1 MTNCMSV
8 ADSAYHTV
16 HSYPG
21 GAAALQVRMGKSN
34 LSAEVNPNIPTA
46 KLGLEDAVKVQALSG
61 DHRILLAMCMELG
74 YQPPQRMHAGCE
86 GAPAALAGNVALSQA
101 AKEFGDVV
109 TTTAAALADDVI
121 TPNELRA
128 ITQECGELVVKLQG
142 LMHAASAMC
151 PSVRAVG

>member
-1 MTNCMSV
+1 MTNAMSV
-8 ADSAYHTV
+8 ADAAYHTV
-16 HSYPG
+16 HGYPG

-61 DHRILLAMCMELG
+61 DHRILTAMCLELG
-74 YQPPQRMHAGCE
+74 YLPPQRMVDQGE
-86 GAPAALAGNVALSQA
+86 IAPTAQAGNLALSQA

-109 TTTAAALADDVI
+109 TTAAAAMADERI

-128 ITQECGELVVKLQG
+128 VTQECGELIQKLQA
-142 LMHAASAMC
+142 LMHVAAGMC
-151 PSVRAVG
+151 PSVRAVA

>member
-1 MTNCMSV
+1 MTSSMSV
-8 ADSAYHTV
+8 ADAAYHTV
-16 HSYPG
+16 HGYPG

-61 DHRILLAMCMELG
+61 DHRILLAMCLELG
-74 YQPPQRMHAGCE
+74 YQPPQRMRIGDEAVPT
-86 GAPAALAGNVALSQA
+86 AQAGNIALSEA

-109 TTTAAALADDVI
+109 TTAAAALADDVI

-128 ITQECGELVVKLQG
+128 ITQECGELVVKLQS
-142 LMHAASAMC
+142 LMHTASAMC
-151 PSVRAVG
+151 PSVRGVG